1 MGIFS
6 FFSNRTDFAAGI
18 EQARNTPNAVLLDVR
33 TAQEY
38 SGGHVSGS
46 INLPLDRLESM
57 KLDKSNP
64 VFVYCQSG
72 ARSGQAC
79 RYLWANGYSVT
90 DIGGISAY
98 RGILEKG

>member
-1 MGIFS
+1 MVKWVYS
-6 FFSNRTDFAAGI
+6 VFFQTVRI
-18 EQARNTPNAVLLDVR
+18 LLR
-33 TAQEY
+33 EL
-38 SGGHVSGS
+38 
-46 INLPLDRLESM
+46 NLPLDRLESM

-79 RYLWANGYSVT
+79 RYLRANGYSVT

>member
-1 MGIFS
+1 MVKWVYS
-6 FFSNRTDFAAGI
+6 VFFQTVRI
-18 EQARNTPNAVLLDVR
+18 LLR
-33 TAQEY
+33 EL
-38 SGGHVSGS
+38 
-46 INLPLDRLESM
+46 NLPLDRLESM

>member
-1 MGIFS
+1 MVKWVYS
-6 FFSNRTDFAAGI
+6 VFFQTVRI
-18 EQARNTPNAVLLDVR
+18 LLR
-33 TAQEY
+33 EL
-38 SGGHVSGS
+38 
-46 INLPLDRLESM
+46 NLPLDRLESM

-79 RYLWANGYSVT
+79 RYLRANGYSVM